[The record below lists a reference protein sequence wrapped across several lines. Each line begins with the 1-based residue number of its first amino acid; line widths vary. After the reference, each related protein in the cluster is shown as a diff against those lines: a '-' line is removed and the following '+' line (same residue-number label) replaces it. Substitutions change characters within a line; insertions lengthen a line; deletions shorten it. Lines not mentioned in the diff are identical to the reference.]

1 MRVQEQRKT
10 TRMQRGFSIL
20 EVLIVAGII
29 VIVAAI
35 AIPNLLRARVAAN
48 EASAVQSL
56 RAINSAQIGYLQV
69 YPDMGTYACQLSYLG
84 PPLGSTPVNST
95 AADLID
101 IQLASGIKSGYS
113 FYMNC
118 TPPVGDGSTGYEV
131 KSAPTGASIT
141 DTTCGTD
148 NGRCFYTT
156 YHGSVYQ
163 MNGAGSSEGTA
174 FSLSPI
180 S

>member
-1 MRVQEQRKT
+1 LLKRRTDTSKQH
-10 TRMQRGFSIL
+10 GFSIL
-20 EVLIVAGII
+20 ELAIALGII
-29 VIVAAI
+29 IIVAAI

-48 EASAVQSL
+48 EASAVESL

-69 YPDMGTYACQLSYLG
+69 YPDLGTYACQLAYLG
-84 PPLGSTPVNST
+84 PPLGNTTANST

-101 IQLASGIKSGYS
+101 IQLSSGTKSGYN

-118 TPPVGDGSTGYEV
+118 TPPRGDGTTGYEV
-131 KSAPTGASIT
+131 KTAPTGASIT

-148 NGRCFYTT
+148 SGRCFYTND
-156 YHGSVYQ
+156 HGMVYW
-163 MNGAGSSEGTA
+163 MLGPGSSESTA

>member
-1 MRVQEQRKT
+1 MRKQA
-10 TRMQRGFSIL
+10 GFSIL
-20 EVLIVAGII
+20 ELLIAVGII
-29 VIVAAI
+29 IIVAAI

-56 RAINSAQIGYLQV
+56 RAINSAEIGYLQV
-69 YPDMGTYACQLSYLG
+69 YPDIGTYACQLSYLG

-101 IQLASGIKSGYS
+101 IQLASGTKSGYD
-113 FYMNC
+113 FYMDC
-118 TPPVGDGSTGYEV
+118 TPPAANGTTGYEV
-131 KSAPTGASIT
+131 KAAPVGASVT
-141 DTTCGTD
+141 DSTCGSD
-148 NGRCFYTT
+148 EGRCFYTNYYGT
-156 YHGSVYQ
+156 VYQ
-163 MNGAGSSEGTA
+163 LNGAGSSEGTA

>member
-1 MRVQEQRKT
+1 VLKSRT
-10 TRMQRGFSIL
+10 NTGTQRGFSIL
-20 EVLIVAGII
+20 ELLIAVGII

-48 EASAVQSL
+48 EASAVGSL

-84 PPLGSTPVNST
+84 PPLGNTPVNST

-101 IQLASGIKSGYS
+101 TQLSSGIKSSYS
-113 FYMNC
+113 FSMNC
-118 TPPVGDGSTGYEV
+118 TPPAGDGTTGYEV
-131 KSAPTGASIT
+131 KAAPTGASFT
-141 DTTCGTD
+141 GATCGTD
-148 NGRCFYTT
+148 GGRCFYTN
-156 YHGSVYQ
+156 YHGMVYVL
-163 MNGAGSSEGTA
+163 NGAGSSEGTS
-174 FSLSPI
+174 FSLSPL

>member
-1 MRVQEQRKT
+1 MRT
-10 TRMQRGFSIL
+10 QRGFTIL
-20 EVLIVAGII
+20 EVLIAVGII

-56 RAINSAQIGYLQV
+56 RAVNSAQIGYLQV
-69 YPDMGTYACQLSYLG
+69 YPDLGTYACQLSYLG
-84 PPLGSTPVNST
+84 PPMGNGPVNST

-101 IQLASGIKSGYS
+101 VQLSSGVKSGYN

-118 TPPVGDGSTGYEV
+118 TPPAGDGSTGYEV
-131 KSAPTGASIT
+131 KTAPVGASIA
-141 DTTCGTD
+141 DTSCGTD
-148 NGRCFYTT
+148 NGRCFYTN

-163 MNGAGSSEGTA
+163 MNGPGNSEGTA

>member
-1 MRVQEQRKT
+1 MERGKSR
-10 TRMQRGFSIL
+10 RAQRGFSIL
-20 EVLIVAGII
+20 EVLIVVGII
-29 VIVAAI
+29 IIVAAI

-56 RAINSAQIGYLQV
+56 RAIDSAQIGYLQV
-69 YPDMGTYACQLSYLG
+69 YPDLGTYACQLSYLG
-84 PPLGSTPVNST
+84 PPLGNSPVNST

-101 IQLASGIKSGYS
+101 IDLSSGTKGGYS
-113 FYMNC
+113 FTMNC
-118 TPPVGDGSTGYEV
+118 TPPVADGTTGYEV
-131 KSAPTGASIT
+131 KAAPAGASIT
-141 DTTCGTD
+141 GATCGTD
-148 NGRCFYTT
+148 QGRCFYTND
-156 YHGSVYQ
+156 HGMVWI